1 MKDIGEGSTAS
12 ERKQIQKDKRLS
24 WIRAEAEDRDLGSL
38 LLLPQGK
45 RHRLCKSEV
54 GSRIFHVYRLIYSTL
69 DIYKKGLLFWYV
81 EHEDTETGVKQRVR
95 LHNGSRAGMHSRMI
109 SLQSPASV
117 NWRINGCALY
127 KKRRDR
133 SEPGYMVPALSSHR
147 PGQDTRTFA
156 LMKQPCFAQQSRSL
170 SDCQPPA
177 GTAFSSTTSFPSPP
191 LLSYFNY
198 FLPVHLISLTV
209 TQ

>member
-45 RHRLCKSEV
+45 RHRLCKSEA

-127 KKRRDR
+127 KKREIGVSQATWSQYSLATAQDR
-133 SEPGYMVPALSSHR
+133 IQEPLLWWNSPVSHSRAAASQIVSPQLAPPSPPPLLSLR
-147 PGQDTRTFA
+147 
-156 LMKQPCFAQQSRSL
+156 
-170 SDCQPPA
+170 
-177 GTAFSSTTSFPSPP
+177 PP